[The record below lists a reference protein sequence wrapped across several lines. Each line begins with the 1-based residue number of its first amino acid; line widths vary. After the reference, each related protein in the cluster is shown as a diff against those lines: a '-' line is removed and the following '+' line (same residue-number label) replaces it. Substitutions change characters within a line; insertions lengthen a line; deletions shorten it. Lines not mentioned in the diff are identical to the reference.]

1 LQKKYAWLLIDMGNT
16 RLKWVDYSPRTRES
30 SEMQAIAYG
39 EQGSLQIFQQFLQ
52 GLQNSRQDHTTLQQI
67 VLVHVLGKNFQEE
80 VESYCEAQK
89 ITLFCVQS
97 AQSSAYNIRL
107 AYEHAEH
114 YGADRFVGL
123 LAAHRAYPQQWCL
136 VVDCGTAITLDLID
150 PNGQHYGGLI
160 VAGLSLCQ
168 QRLLEKAKGLAA
180 MDHPI
185 AAFSAQMPLESAEIF
200 ANNTQTG
207 IIKGCLYST
216 IATIQHVYDRCFQ
229 APLALSYDN
238 FRAVIC
244 GGDAAY
250 LQPLLQRPF
259 VLRSHLLMD
268 GLSIVAQQLSTKM
281 DTDNVNNAK

>member
-1 LQKKYAWLLIDMGNT
+1 MQQQNAWLLIDMGNT
-16 RLKWVDYSPRTRES
+16 RLKWVYYSPITSES
-30 SEMQAIAYG
+30 SEMQAIVYG
-39 EQGSLQIFQQFLQ
+39 EQSPLQTFQQFLQ
-52 GLQNSRQDHTTLQQI
+52 SLAKSQQNHITTQQI
-67 VLVHVLGKNFQEE
+67 VLVHVLGTAFQEGA
-80 VESYCEAQK
+80 ESYCEAQK

-97 AQSSAYNIRL
+97 KQSSAYNIRL

-168 QRLLEKAKGLAA
+168 QRLLDKAKGLS
-180 MDHPI
+180 HI
-185 AAFSAQMPLESAEIF
+185 HRLREAFSAQIPLESAEIF

-207 IIKGCLYST
+207 IINGCLYST
-216 IATIQHVYDRCFQ
+216 IATIQAVYDRCFQ
-229 APLALSYDN
+229 VPLALSRDN
-238 FRAVIC
+238 LLAVIC

-250 LQPLLQRPF
+250 LQPLLQRSF

-268 GLSIVAQQLSTKM
+268 GLGIVAQALSTKM
-281 DTDNVNNAK
+281 DRNNAK